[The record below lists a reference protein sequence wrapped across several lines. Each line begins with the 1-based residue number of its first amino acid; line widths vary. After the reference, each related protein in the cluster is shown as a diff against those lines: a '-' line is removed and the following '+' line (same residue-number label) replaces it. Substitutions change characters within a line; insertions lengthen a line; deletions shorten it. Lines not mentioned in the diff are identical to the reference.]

1 MKKLFLVVLLFGVLI
16 ACSSSHEGVVSEE
29 QIPKFTNKV
38 NMKLNDGKIE
48 FLGWYTDPLK
58 PRHGESFKLVTYW
71 RFNEQL
77 EKGWK
82 LFFHFED
89 KEGNERFIYDHK
101 FLEGKVEKLAT
112 GKIIM
117 DTAQIKEI
125 PKFFDTDT
133 MYIRGGFFN
142 GGKRTTPEKQYND
155 GKNRLEMG
163 SIKITKPNILKKKM
177 DVFTIAGNSRDQ
189 LKIDGV
195 LKESFWANA
204 SKDDK
209 FWISNGSGLSKAK
222 TTVMTAMDHKNLYF
236 AFDVEDEDIY
246 AELKKDDE
254 PIYDKDDVVEVFI
267 DPRGEGKIYYEIQV
281 SAGGVKFDSK
291 FNGRRKNRDD
301 SYDSKI
307 KYAVKL
313 NGKLNDSK
321 EKDKGWTVEMAIPWS
336 SIEDAPVN
344 PPKDGDKWKAF
355 IYRIDRHTGKKST
368 SEDFTAW
375 TPPYAGDFHNLKFMG
390 ELIFVYEEI
399 L

>member
-1 MKKLFLVVLLFGVLI
+1 MKRSILIFLVFVFFVS
-16 ACSSSHEGVVSEE
+16 CSDHEGVILEE
-29 QIPKFTNKV
+29 DIPRFTNKTQ
-38 NMKLNDGKIE
+38 MKLNDGKIE
-48 FLGWYTDPLK
+48 FLGWYTKPLK
-58 PRHGESFKLVTYW
+58 PKHGEDFRVVSYW

-82 LFFHFED
+82 LFYHFED
-89 KEGNERFIYDHK
+89 KDGKEKFIFDHQ
-101 FLEGKVEKLAT
+101 FLDGKVEKLAI
-112 GKIIM
+112 GKVIRDI
-117 DTAQIKEI
+117 AVVKEL

-133 MYIRGGFFN
+133 MYLRGGFFKGN
-142 GGKRTTPEKQYND
+142 KRTVPEKQYND

-163 SIKITKPNILKKKM
+163 SVKITTPNILKKKM
-177 DVFTIAGNSRDQ
+177 DVFTVAGNSRDQ

-195 LKESFWANA
+195 LKESFWTNA
-204 SKDDK
+204 SRDDK
-209 FWISNGSGLSKAK
+209 FWISNGSGLSPAK
-222 TTVMTAMDHKNLYF
+222 TAVMTAMDHKNLYF
-236 AFDVEDEDIY
+236 AFDVEDDDIH
-246 AELKKDDE
+246 AELTKDDE

-313 NGKLNDSK
+313 NGKINDNK
-321 EKDKGWTVEMAIPWS
+321 EKDKGWTAEIAIPWS

-344 PPKDGDKWKAF
+344 PPKDGDKWKTF
-355 IYRIDRHTGKKST
+355 IYRINRHTDKKST
-368 SEDFTAW
+368 PEDFTAW